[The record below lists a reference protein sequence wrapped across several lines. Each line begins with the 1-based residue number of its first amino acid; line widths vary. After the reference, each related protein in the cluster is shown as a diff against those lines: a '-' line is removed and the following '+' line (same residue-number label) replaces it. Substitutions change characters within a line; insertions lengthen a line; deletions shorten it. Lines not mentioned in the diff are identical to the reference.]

1 MTAVQNQPGAMDID
15 TSPQAGPSSASAA
28 AVYKRL
34 HPASYLSRYLSK
46 GYRPDGRKTA
56 GWRDVSVNLG
66 VFLTDPM
73 AHLSDADARVYIYCE
88 RILTRADGRDDNGLR
103 DQGRGGRT

>member
-1 MTAVQNQPGAMDID
+1 MAAVQSQSGGMDVD
-15 TSPQAGPSSASAA
+15 GPAQAGPSSASAA

-56 GWRDVSVNLG
+56 EWRDVSVNLG
-66 VFLTDPM
+66 EP
-73 AHLSDADARVYIYCE
+73 AAR
-88 RILTRADGRDDNGLR
+88 
-103 DQGRGGRT
+103 